1 MKKLFV
7 AAILCGLLTDL
18 SYGAGFA
25 LYEFSGRS
33 TAMGGAVMAN
43 KAEAA
48 SLATNPALITE
59 LDGTNIQ
66 LGATVV
72 TAHAET
78 TIENAY
84 THTSA
89 SRSLERDVWMLPNLY
104 VTHKWSDDISFGLG
118 AFSRYGLGG
127 TYKDNGN
134 WYGSNLAYKVKLE
147 TFSFTPT
154 IAIKANEQLSM
165 AMGLEAM
172 TIDFTQNSRYVA
184 DAPYSFIPNNSYE
197 IHGTG
202 VSWGGN
208 FSLLYRP
215 EWAEKW
221 SIGALYRSKVKQ
233 NLDGYIHTSTGKTI
247 TDVNDP
253 TQEIVRNSGAAGA
266 INLPDSISTG
276 ISFQATDDWV
286 LEAGI
291 VGTFWSSY
299 DQIIIEYT
307 EGDEQAPTIHNRK
320 EYKDTYRLNFGTE
333 YMLTPVWAVRAGY
346 VFDKSP
352 IDKHAM
358 DTLVPVDD
366 RHIAS
371 VGFGYKGE
379 TWSADFA
386 YAHIFARDLTGTSSH
401 QFDNVPMKYSNGR
414 SDMFA
419 LTVGYKF

>member
-1 MKKLFV
+1 ME
-7 AAILCGLLTDL
+7 C
-18 SYGAGFA
+18 
-25 LYEFSGRS
+25 
-33 TAMGGAVMAN
+33 
-43 KAEAA
+43 
-48 SLATNPALITE
+48 
-59 LDGTNIQ
+59 
-66 LGATVV
+66 
-72 TAHAET
+72 
-78 TIENAY
+78 
-84 THTSA
+84 
-89 SRSLERDVWMLPNLY
+89 DVWLLPNFY
-104 VTHKWSDDISFGLG
+104 ITHKWSDDISFGLG

-127 TYKDNGN
+127 TYKDNGD
-134 WYGSNLAYKVKLE
+134 WYGSYLAYKVKLE

-154 IAIKANEQLSM
+154 IAIKANEQLSL

-172 TIDFTQNSRYVA
+172 TIDFTQNSNG
-184 DAPYSFIPNNSYE
+184 PIPAGSTYE

-215 EWAEKW
+215 DWAEKW
-221 SIGALYRSKVKQ
+221 SLGAMYRSKVKQ
-233 NLDGYIHTSTGKTI
+233 NLAGYIHTSTGGTI
-247 TDVNDP
+247 QRP
-253 TQEIVRNSGAAGA
+253 TGNPPGLPLEEVVRNSDADGA

-299 DQIIIEYT
+299 DQILIEYSDV
-307 EGDEQAPTIHNRK
+307 ELAPTIHNK
-320 EYKDTYRLNFGTE
+320 KLYKDTFRLNFGTE

-352 IDKHAM
+352 INKHAM
-358 DTLVPVDD
+358 ATLVPVDD

-379 TWSADFA
+379 TWSADVA
-386 YAHIFARDLTGTSSH
+386 YAHIFARDLSGTASDQYNS
-401 QFDNVPMKYSNGR
+401 VPMKYSGGR

>member
-1 MKKLFV
+1 MKKLLI
-7 AAILCGLLTDL
+7 AAVLCGLLTDL

-59 LDGTNIQ
+59 LEGTNIQ
-66 LGATVV
+66 LGATLV
-72 TAHAET
+72 TAHART
-78 TIENAY
+78 TVNGS
-84 THTSA
+84 T
-89 SRSLERDVWMLPNLY
+89 RSLQRDVWTLPNFY
-104 VTHKWSDDISFGLG
+104 ITHKWSDDISLGLG

-127 TYKDNGN
+127 TYRN
-134 WYGSNLAYKVKLE
+134 WQTWPGSNLAYKVKLE

-154 IAIKANEQLSM
+154 IAIKANDELSI

-172 TIDFTQNSRYVA
+172 TIDFTQNSTFQPMNGQY
-184 DAPYSFIPNNSYE
+184 D

-215 EWAEKW
+215 QWAEKW
-221 SIGALYRSKVKQ
+221 SLGAMYRSKIKQ
-233 NLDGYIHTSTGKTI
+233 NLNGSVNSNGTFGIINIHDS
-247 TDVNDP
+247 P
-253 TQEIVRNSGAAGA
+253 AEGA
-266 INLPDSISTG
+266 INLPDSISAG
-276 ISFQATDDWV
+276 LSFQATDKWV
-286 LEAGI
+286 MEAGI
-291 VGTFWSSY
+291 IGTFWSSY
-299 DQIIIEYT
+299 DQIIIQYK
-307 EGDEQAPTIHNRK
+307 DASSVPFINPQK
-320 EYKDTYRLNFGTE
+320 LYKDTFRLNFGTE
-333 YMLTPVWAVRAGY
+333 YMLTPVWAVRGGY

-352 IDKHAM
+352 INKNAM

-366 RHIAS
+366 RHIVS
-371 VGFGYKGE
+371 MGFGYKGQ

-386 YAHIFARDLTGTSSH
+386 YAHIFGRDLSGKSAPSPIAPAGA
-401 QFDNVPMKYSNGR
+401 PMKYSGGR

>member
-1 MKKLFV
+1 MKKLLT

-43 KAEAA
+43 QAEAA

-59 LDGTNIQ
+59 LEGTNIQ
-66 LGATVV
+66 LGGTIV
-72 TAHAET
+72 TAHART
-78 TIENAY
+78 TIKNPLSGQNE
-84 THTSA
+84 T
-89 SRSLERDVWMLPNLY
+89 RSLQRDVWTLPNFY
-104 VTHKWSDDISFGLG
+104 ITHKWSDDISFGLG

-127 TYKDNGN
+127 TYRNHDT
-134 WYGSNLAYKVKLE
+134 WFGSNLAYKVKLE

-154 IAIKANEQLSM
+154 IAIKANDQLSI

-172 TIDFTQNSRYVA
+172 TIDFTQNSMYLT
-184 DAPYSFIPNNSYE
+184 PTNGYN

-208 FSLLYRP
+208 FSLIYRP
-215 EWAEKW
+215 DWAKKW
-221 SIGALYRSKVKQ
+221 SLGAMYRSKIKQ
-233 NLDGYIHTSTGKTI
+233 NLNGAVNSSGTFNAINIH
-247 TDVNDP
+247 DAP
-253 TQEIVRNSGAAGA
+253 AEGA
-266 INLPDSISTG
+266 INLPDSISAG
-276 ISFQATDDWV
+276 LSFQATDKWV
-286 LEAGI
+286 MEAGI
-291 VGTFWSSY
+291 IGTFWSSY
-299 DQIIIEYT
+299 DQIIIQYK
-307 EGDEQAPTIHNRK
+307 DASAIPFINPQK
-320 EYKDTYRLNFGTE
+320 LYKDTFRLNFGTE
-333 YMLTPVWAVRAGY
+333 YMLTPVWALRGGY

-352 IDKHAM
+352 INKHAM

-371 VGFGYKGE
+371 IGFGYKGQ

-386 YAHIFARDLTGTSSH
+386 YAHIFGRDLSGKSY
-401 QFDNVPMKYSNGR
+401 QGYAMKYSGGR

>member
-1 MKKLFV
+1 MMKKLTAV
-7 AAILCGLLTDL
+7 VLCAMMTQQVL
-18 SYGAGFA
+18 GAGFA
-25 LYEFSGRS
+25 LYEYSGRS

-48 SLATNPALITE
+48 SLAANPALITE
-59 LDGTNIQ
+59 LEGTQIQ

-78 TIENAY
+78 TITNPI
-84 THTSA
+84 TSKEE
-89 SRSLERDVWMLPNLY
+89 SRTLKKDIWTLPNFY
-104 VTHKWSDDISFGLG
+104 ITHKWDEKISFGLG
-118 AFSRYGLGG
+118 AFSRFGLGG
-127 TYKDNGN
+127 HYKDDDS
-134 WYGSNLAYKVKLE
+134 WIGSMLAYKVKLE

-154 IAIKANEQLSM
+154 LAIKANDELSL

-172 TIDFTQNSRYVA
+172 TIDFTQNSMM
-184 DAPYSFIPNNSYE
+184 INSSMKIDPANDYE

-208 FSLLYRP
+208 FSLVYRP

-233 NLDGYIHTSTGKTI
+233 NLDGYIHTRSGGVINNPITGKE
-247 TDVNDP
+247 V
-253 TQEIVRNSGAAGA
+253 VRNSDASGA
-266 INLPDSISTG
+266 INLPDSLATG
-276 ISFQATDDWV
+276 ISFRPTENWI

-291 VGTFWSSY
+291 TGTFWSSY

-307 EGDEQAPTIHNRK
+307 EGDELAPTIHNK
-320 EYKDTYRLNFGTE
+320 KNYKDTYRLNFGAE
-333 YMLTPVWAVRAGY
+333 YMLTPKWAVRAGY

-352 IDKHAM
+352 INHNSM

-371 VGFGYKGE
+371 IGFGYAGE
-379 TWSADFA
+379 IWSADFA
-386 YAHIFARDLTGTSSH
+386 YAHIFAKDLSGTASNQYYST
-401 QFDNVPMKYSNGR
+401 PMKYSNGR

-419 LTVGYKF
+419 LTIGYKF

>member
-1 MKKLFV
+1 MKKLLT

-43 KAEAA
+43 QAEAA

-59 LDGTNIQ
+59 LEGTNIQ

-72 TAHAET
+72 TAHAR
-78 TIENAY
+78 
-84 THTSA
+84 TSVA
-89 SRSLERDVWMLPNLY
+89 GQTRSLQRDVWTLPNFY
-104 VTHKWSDDISFGLG
+104 ITHKWSEDVSFGLG

-127 TYKDNGN
+127 TYRNWQNWNGG
-134 WYGSNLAYKVKLE
+134 YLAYKVKLE

-154 IAIKANEQLSM
+154 IAIKANDQLSV

-172 TIDFTQNSRYVA
+172 TIDFTQNSRGQW
-184 DAPYSFIPNNSYE
+184 PLGSTYE

-215 EWAEKW
+215 DWAEKW
-221 SIGALYRSKVKQ
+221 SLGALYRSKVKQ
-233 NLDGYIHTSTGKTI
+233 NLAGYIHTSTGGTI
-247 TDVNDP
+247 TTPPPSLN
-253 TQEIVRNSGAAGA
+253 EIVRNSDADGA

-276 ISFQATDDWV
+276 ISFQATDKWV
-286 LEAGI
+286 MEAGI

-299 DQIIIEYT
+299 DQILIEY
-307 EGDEQAPTIHNRK
+307 ESLELAPTIHNK
-320 EYKDTYRLNFGTE
+320 KLYKDTYRLNFGTE
-333 YMLTPVWAVRAGY
+333 YMLTPTWAVRGGY

-352 IDKHAM
+352 INKYAM

-366 RHIAS
+366 RHIVS
-371 VGFGYKGE
+371 MGFGYKGQ

-386 YAHIFARDLTGTSSH
+386 YAHIFGRDLSGTASGQYNSL
-401 QFDNVPMKYSNGR
+401 PMKYSGGR

>member
-1 MKKLFV
+1 MKKLLT

-43 KAEAA
+43 RAEAA

-59 LDGTNIQ
+59 LEGTNIQ
-66 LGATVV
+66 LGGTIV
-72 TAHAET
+72 TAHART
-78 TIENAY
+78 TIKNPLSGQNE
-84 THTSA
+84 T
-89 SRSLERDVWMLPNLY
+89 RSLQRDVWMLPNFY
-104 VTHKWSDDISFGLG
+104 ITHKWSDDVSFGLG

-127 TYKDNGN
+127 TYRNHDT
-134 WYGSNLAYKVKLE
+134 WFGSNLAYKVKLE

-154 IAIKANEQLSM
+154 IAIKANDQLSI

-172 TIDFTQNSRYVA
+172 TIDFTQNSMYLT
-184 DAPYSFIPNNSYE
+184 PTNGYN

-208 FSLLYRP
+208 FSLIYRP
-215 EWAEKW
+215 DWAKKW
-221 SIGALYRSKVKQ
+221 SLGAMYRSKIKQ
-233 NLDGYIHTSTGKTI
+233 NLNGAVNSSGTFNAINIH
-247 TDVNDP
+247 DAP
-253 TQEIVRNSGAAGA
+253 AEGA
-266 INLPDSISTG
+266 INLPDSISAG
-276 ISFQATDDWV
+276 LSFQATDKWV
-286 LEAGI
+286 MEAGI
-291 VGTFWSSY
+291 IGTFWSSY
-299 DQIIIEYT
+299 DQIIIQYK
-307 EGDEQAPTIHNRK
+307 DASAIPFINPQK
-320 EYKDTYRLNFGTE
+320 LYKDTFRLNFGTE
-333 YMLTPVWAVRAGY
+333 YMLTPVWALRGGY

-352 IDKHAM
+352 INKHAM

-366 RHIAS
+366 RHIVS
-371 VGFGYKGE
+371 LGLGYKGE

-386 YAHIFARDLTGTSSH
+386 YAHIFGRDLSGKSYQGYS
-401 QFDNVPMKYSNGR
+401 MKYSGGR